1 MKICFEKITREHIN
15 LIFTWL
21 AEPFVMEFWDNTQ
34 AHKDDIIN
42 FVDGRK
48 IPSRYAEGRYVYW
61 IAKLEDEPFAMLMSI
76 QDTEEDDIAAARL
89 ERLSK
94 TGNTWS
100 IDYMIGHPDYHGKG
114 YGARTLSEFIDF
126 FRVTVDT
133 KADTFFIDPAVNN
146 PRAKHVYMKAG
157 FKHVTDFIME
167 GDYSG
172 SGKKHHLLVRNFSQ
186 K

>member
-1 MKICFEKITREHIN
+1 MKICFEKVAHEHIN
-15 LIFTWL
+15 IIFTWL
-21 AEPFVMEFWDNTQ
+21 GEPFVMEFWDNTQ

-42 FVDGRK
+42 FVEGRK
-48 IPSRYAEGRYVYW
+48 KPSYYAEGNYVYW
-61 IAKLEDEPFAMLMSI
+61 IAKAGNEPFAMLMSI
-76 QDTEEDDIAAARL
+76 QDTDEDDIAAVKW

-100 IDYMIGHPDYHGKG
+100 IDYMIGHSDYHGKG

-126 FRVTVDT
+126 FRARVDPR
-133 KADTFFIDPAVNN
+133 ADTFFIDPAVDNL
-146 PRAKHVYMKAG
+146 RAKHVYMKAG
-157 FKHVTDFIME
+157 FEHVTDFIME

-172 SGKKHHLLVRNFSQ
+172 SGKRHHLLVRDFSP